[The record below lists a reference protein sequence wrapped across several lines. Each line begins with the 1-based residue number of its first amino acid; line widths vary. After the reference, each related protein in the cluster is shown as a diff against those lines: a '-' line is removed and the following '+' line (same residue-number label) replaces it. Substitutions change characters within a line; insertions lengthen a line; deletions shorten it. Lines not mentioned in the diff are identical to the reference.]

1 MEPLEVCGSQVS
13 ALLGEPV
20 ECAHEVARYA
30 LTGRSGRPVACVSV
44 EGIPVQNKTLISVV
58 AIVALVAIGVA
69 VLTLFIY

>member
-1 MEPLEVCGSQVS
+1 MQPLEVRGGQVG

-30 LTGRSGRPVACVSV
+30 LISPRGRPVACVSV